1 MIKDFTTGAIPLGLF
16 LYLGVFHTT
25 TFFVLLMGFGL
36 ALASY
41 FIGVSIREE
50 FLNDRN

>member
-1 MIKDFTTGAIPLGLF
+1 MIKTFIIGAIPVGLF
-16 LYLGVFHTT
+16 MYLGVFHTT
-25 TFFVLLMGFGL
+25 VFFVLLMGCGL

-41 FIGVSIREE
+41 FVGEAIREE